1 MKTRDI
7 WQASS
12 KQYLSPL
19 ALPGPALVR
28 GVATRVSQLL
38 SPPRQ
43 EAPDRCRLDLGCQG
57 EEHGGGSGG
66 RQHRT
71 SSKLFNGSISF
82 RESMLV
88 VVVFMVWVV
97 KCTFP
102 IHIHFTLY

>member
-66 RQHRT
+66 RQLRT

-82 RESMLV
+82 RESML